1 MRSVQ
6 ESFCGFQIK
15 TMLTIG
21 AQLLVATGIFL
32 SNAAGQTIDSAPKA
46 PPKPPPAIFQ
56 NTIPSDQLSFLKDY
70 EGRPAKELLK
80 DKRFRSLIKMLIP
93 LSEYHYGRDM
103 PLSEANSLIMGG
115 SRLPVRIRD
124 NRYVTVASD
133 SGPYRNGRGML
144 WFDIKD
150 GIILGAVYFHPVNG
164 EPTPTLAIFSRQL
177 KQTSL
182 YMSQLPTAFAEDLTQ
197 LMATMGLP
205 FITTRYF
212 IPENGNKYVLVHDED
227 YCAHA
232 ANMPPPPQ
240 DECQSANAYAADIDM
255 VAADFMAQTDNA
267 ANATAWML
275 GQLNVP
281 WISPSQV
288 TWVAFRNQRCGV
300 GPNRLICRIRLT
312 RERTQTL
319 LIQQHK

>member
-6 ESFCGFQIK
+6 TSFRGFQIK

-32 SNAAGQTIDSAPKA
+32 SNAGGQIIDGA
-46 PPKPPPAIFQ
+46 PPVPPQLPPAIFQ
-56 NTIPSDQLSFLKDY
+56 NTVSSDHLSFLKDY
-70 EGRPAKELLK
+70 AGRPARDVMK
-80 DKRFRSLIKMLIP
+80 DKRFRNLIKMVIP
-93 LSEYHYGRDM
+93 RAEYHYGHDM

-115 SRLPVRIRD
+115 SRLPVLIRD
-124 NRYVTVASD
+124 GRYVTVASD
-133 SGPYRNGRGML
+133 LGPYRNGRGML

-164 EPTPTLAIFSRQL
+164 EPAPTLAIFSSQL

-182 YMSQLPTAFAEDLTQ
+182 YMSQLPTAFAEDLNQ
-197 LMATMGLP
+197 LILTMGLP

-232 ANMPPPPQ
+232 ANMPAPPQ
-240 DECQSANAYAADIDM
+240 DECQSANAYAADIDV
-255 VAADFMAQTDNA
+255 VAADFMARTGNA
-267 ANATAWML
+267 PNATAWML

-288 TWVAFRNQRCGV
+288 TWLEFRNQRCGV
-300 GPNRLICRIRLT
+300 GPNRLMCRIRLT